1 MSEVIELG
9 RTATKVV
16 EIEGT
21 EYEVRIGQLGVMPLV
36 RRCLEAARGLS
47 GVEDPG
53 EALRGL
59 EEFVDLAR
67 QVVAMAMGQGAA
79 EDLLGGDR
87 AWDMARTVS
96 LLSAIVRM
104 VGSEEARRAVVDG
117 IAEAARTL
125 DEG

>member
-16 EIEGT
+16 EIEGA
-21 EYEVRIGQLGVMPLV
+21 EYEVRIGQLGVLPLV
-36 RRCLEAARGLS
+36 RRCLEA
-47 GVEDPG
+47 V
-53 EALRGL
+53 RGL
-59 EEFVDLAR
+59 EEAQDPDEAMRGLGEFVGLAR
-67 QVVAMAMGQGAA
+67 QVVAMAMGEGAA
-79 EDLLGGDR
+79 EDLLGGDL

-104 VGSEEARRAVVDG
+104 VGSEEARRAVVEG